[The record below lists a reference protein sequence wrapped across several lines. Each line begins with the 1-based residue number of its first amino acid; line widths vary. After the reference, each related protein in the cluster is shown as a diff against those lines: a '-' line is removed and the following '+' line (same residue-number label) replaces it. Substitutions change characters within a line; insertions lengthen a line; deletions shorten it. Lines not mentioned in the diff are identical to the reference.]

1 MRRPP
6 GLAPGAGPLGGPHFA
21 GGAVGPAAYWRP
33 SRRPGVFCSWCR
45 LGSLWAHGCQRR
57 ALHHSAA
64 STRLGSG
71 APRPA
76 GDGTWSPNPLPPSR
90 HPCAE
95 TTRPPAG
102 PCAGWTVWGPAGD
115 TGAGGGRRTLAPA
128 VCPSVC
134 GHSQECGNRSGA
146 GSSGEAAGLL
156 HLRVLTLPLTILP
169 ACPRLPHP
177 RPRTPPSATSCLRG
191 SGCPLTAP
199 PYSPRTPAW
208 PCRPRTTLVCLNAL
222 QWGPGPL
229 QTSSPDPT

>member
-1 MRRPP
+1 MPGALWGQPPTGVPPGDRVSSALGAGWALCGLTVAKDVHCTTARPP
-6 GLAPGAGPLGGPHFA
+6 PVWGAGPQDLLGMGLGP
-21 GGAVGPAAYWRP
+21 RIP
-33 SRRPGVFCSWCR
+33 SRARDTPV
-45 LGSLWAHGCQRR
+45 Q
-57 ALHHSAA
+57 
-64 STRLGSG
+64 
-71 APRPA
+71 
-76 GDGTWSPNPLPPSR
+76 
-90 HPCAE
+90 
-95 TTRPPAG
+95 RPPAPPPARVLGGRCGGRRGTRG
-102 PCAGWTVWGPAGD
+102 P
-115 TGAGGGRRTLAPA
+115 GGGRRTLAPA

-156 HLRVLTLPLTILP
+156 HLRVLTLPLAILP

-199 PYSPRTPAW
+199 PYSARTPAW